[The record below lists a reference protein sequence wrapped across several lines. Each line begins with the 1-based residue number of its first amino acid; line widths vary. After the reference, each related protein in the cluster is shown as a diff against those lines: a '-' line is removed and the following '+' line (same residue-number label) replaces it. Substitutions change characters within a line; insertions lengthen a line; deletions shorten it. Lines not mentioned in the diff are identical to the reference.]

1 MKSRLVVP
9 SVYTFIMTLTL
20 LITVPDTASAHGKE
34 KHTAGN
40 AKGDVTYTD
49 HIAPLFKKRC
59 AKCHGANSP
68 VHMEFVKDMNTYRKK
83 MKGPRMDSYADLVT
97 FIVWPDT
104 GSLMRALDDG
114 KQTETSRPGKMY
126 KYLGK
131 TEEERQENLHI
142 FKKWV
147 GNWILS
153 DWTEISKD
161 NINKMNLSY

>member
-1 MKSRLVVP
+1 MKNMLVVS
-9 SVYTFIMTLTL
+9 SVYAFIMTLTL
-20 LITVPDTASAHGKE
+20 LITFPITVSAHGK
-34 KHTAGN
+34 KSHTADN
-40 AKGDVTYTD
+40 AKGDITYTD
-49 HIAPLFKKRC
+49 HITPLFKKRC

-68 VHMEFVKDMNTYRKK
+68 VHMEFVKDINKYRKK
-83 MKGPRMDSYADLVT
+83 MKGPRMDSYTYLVS

-131 TEEERQENLHI
+131 TEEERQENLQI
-142 FKKWV
+142 FKKWI

-153 DWTEISKD
+153 DWTEITKED
-161 NINKMNLSY
+161 INKIDLAY